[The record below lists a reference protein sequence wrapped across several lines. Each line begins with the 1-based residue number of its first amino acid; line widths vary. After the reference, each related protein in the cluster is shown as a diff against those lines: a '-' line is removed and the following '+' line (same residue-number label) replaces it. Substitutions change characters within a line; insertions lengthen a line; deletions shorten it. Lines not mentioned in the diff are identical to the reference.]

1 MKKKVLSA
9 VLAATMVAG
18 MMGNVVSV
26 SAEEKYD
33 LTLYSIN
40 TTDPDFDDW
49 LANVEEATGLNIN
62 VIAAPTDSDTRQ
74 QKITTILSTGDSS
87 VDIVEINDEM
97 SAAFKNSGWLESLN
111 DTVMTDD
118 IIDQFAQGYVKD
130 MITDK
135 DGNIVSSVPTG
146 YGCELQMN
154 TDGNWIPGTD
164 GFYYYKEPV
173 APDTSTAGSLLTCK
187 SVYPANPEYT
197 LSVEILA
204 TAIQSTP
211 ASAARNAWPGMPGS
225 VN

>member
-1 MKKKVLSA
+1 MYNGSHAKANNKPRIRMNKLAILFIAVVMLIGAVVGSTVAFLVTETAPVENKFTYASISTEIKEQFDGKMKSDVQ
-9 VLAATMVAG
+9 VVNNGDTAAYIRATYV
-18 MMGNVVSV
+18 
-26 SAEEKYD
+26 
-33 LTLYSIN
+33 IN
-40 TTDPDFDDW
+40 W
-49 LANVEEATGLNIN
+49 L
-62 VIAAPTDSDTRQ
+62 
-74 QKITTILSTGDSS
+74 
-87 VDIVEINDEM
+87 
-97 SAAFKNSGWLESLN
+97 
-111 DTVMTDD
+111 
-118 IIDQFAQGYVKD
+118 
-130 MITDK
+130 DK

-187 SVYPANPEYT
+187 AVYPENPEYT

-225 VN
+225 VK